1 MTPQQPDSEPSAP
14 IRFTVTVQCKSC
26 RVRIQVSSRKT
37 RLEYKFTCPRCSTV
51 NNIVLA
57 TPIEPP
63 PQSHVP
69 PDVYQLA
76 ASPPLP
82 IAKRLPPIAYPLSPP
97 KPIDLFAQ
105 ALASNAPVR
114 TTSNEPR
121 ELQTIRTLARFGL
134 IIAKSDGQVANA
146 ERIAVREF
154 LATLFGHNAI
164 LARHIDPIMEA
175 AEKAI
180 PTEADAIA
188 DVVRCMPSEKRYAV
202 YVAAEKIAD
211 ACGTRN
217 QPEIDALRRV
227 AIAFGMQ
234 PAALK
239 IEPVPLVPPK
249 PEVEQRAPEAPTLNI
264 TGLHSIPALARFGL
278 MVAKADGYIS
288 DPERS
293 AVRAFLATLFGH
305 DAILSQHIDSILFAA
320 QKAIPSETVAI
331 AEVVECTSPDKR
343 RAIYLATEKIAEAWL
358 PRNQSEID
366 TLQRVAIAF
375 GMEPTAPKIELAP
388 QIANVVR
395 LPTPPNPEATRR
407 VAEAFPSQ
415 KVTPPKSLFA
425 FGDPRKL
432 LEIEPKMQLSVELI
446 RRRFAMLSEKTN
458 PKRAAAFGPEFV
470 ALAEKHLAELQAAAE
485 SLIAP
490 FGVPLVA
497 RVAPPTPP
505 DMRHNPDLDDVFG

>member
-51 NNIVLA
+51 NNIVLT

-82 IAKRLPPIAYPLSPP
+82 VANRLPPIAYPLSLP

-105 ALASNAPVR
+105 ALASNAPAR
-114 TTSNEPR
+114 TISNELP

-134 IIAKSDGQVANA
+134 MIAKSDGQVANA

-180 PTEADAIA
+180 PTEAVAIA

-217 QPEIDALRRV
+217 QLEADTLRRV

-239 IEPVPLVPPK
+239 IEPVQKFANIFNVPT
-249 PEVEQRAPEAPTLNI
+249 R
-264 TGLHSIPALARFGL
+264 
-278 MVAKADGYIS
+278 
-288 DPERS
+288 
-293 AVRAFLATLFGH
+293 
-305 DAILSQHIDSILFAA
+305 
-320 QKAIPSETVAI
+320 
-331 AEVVECTSPDKR
+331 
-343 RAIYLATEKIAEAWL
+343 
-358 PRNQSEID
+358 
-366 TLQRVAIAF
+366 
-375 GMEPTAPKIELAP
+375 
-388 QIANVVR
+388 
-395 LPTPPNPEATRR
+395 PNPEAIRR
-407 VAEAFPSQ
+407 VAEAPPSQ
-415 KVTPPKSLFA
+415 KVAPPKSLFA
-425 FGDPRKL
+425 VGDPRKL
-432 LEIEPKMQLSVELI
+432 LEIEPKVKLSVELI
-446 RRRFAMLSEKTN
+446 RRRFALLSEKIN
-458 PKRAAAFGPEFV
+458 PKKAAAFGPEFV
-470 ALAEKHLAELQAAAE
+470 ALADKHLAELRAAAE

-490 FGVPLVA
+490 FGVPLVDL
-497 RVAPPTPP
+497 VAAPTPT

>member
-76 ASPPLP
+76 ALPPLP
-82 IAKRLPPIAYPLSPP
+82 VAKRLPPIAYPLSPP
-97 KPIDLFAQ
+97 KPVDLFAQ

-114 TTSNEPR
+114 TTSNELP

-134 IIAKSDGQVANA
+134 MIAKSDGQVANA

-217 QPEIDALRRV
+217 PPEIDALRRV

-239 IEPVPLVPPK
+239 IEPVPLVPTPPK
-249 PEVEQRAPEAPTLNI
+249 PEVPTLNI
-264 TGLHSIPALARFGL
+264 TELHSIPALARFGL

-288 DPERS
+288 DPERI

-375 GMEPTAPKIELAP
+375 GMEPTAPKIEPAP
-388 QIANVVR
+388 QVANVVR
-395 LPTPPNPEATRR
+395 LPIPSNPEAIRR

-446 RRRFAMLSEKTN
+446 RRRFAMLSEKMN